1 MYYKDASA
9 ICVVYDTTK
18 KKSFEVLDEWV
29 KDIEENMP
37 DGALIVV
44 VGSKSDMVGNEE
56 VSMKEGIEFAKKIK
70 ALYV

>member
-56 VSMKEGIEFAKKIK
+56 VSMKEGIEFAKKIR